1 MMAPLLQDY
10 KFLNKGWM
18 NEYNSH
24 DKITAEYPATPKLC
38 PWKSWINGYAEVYI
52 EVDTRIRSDW
62 VSAYPPMFRGFFK
75 VAGYSA
81 FKPFQSHKK

>member
-1 MMAPLLQDY
+1 
-10 KFLNKGWM
+10 M

-52 EVDTRIRSDW
+52 EVDTRIGSD
-62 VSAYPPMFRGFFK
+62 
-75 VAGYSA
+75 
-81 FKPFQSHKK
+81 